1 MNEQKHRIL
10 VIDDDPLIRKLVS
23 TTLEAKGFSVLLA
36 RDGEEGLNTVSEEHP
51 DLVITDIMM
60 PKVDG
65 FELVRRLRNDPMVSR
80 TPLVILSAKGEEED
94 LVKGLELGAD
104 DYITKPFRPKELIAR
119 LNTIFR
125 RKEERVGKIEPPE
138 NGPFTEEGLQQL
150 ARCTF
155 ETFVVGVGNKS
166 AYEAARAVADNPGVR
181 FNPLFLYGGPGLGKT
196 HLMSS
201 VANVAYARNPS
212 IKARYLTSE
221 VFSQQILEAYRS
233 REVDQLRR
241 RYTDLDILIIDDI
254 QFLAISPSLQHVAA
268 DLLSRM
274 YDGKK
279 QIIISSDRRPEELG
293 TLTEEITTGFT
304 IGLVIE
310 VDRPDASLR
319 SRILRSKVDQYKWP
333 LDESIV
339 EYLAQNLDADIRTLE
354 GAAKRLVAMNS
365 LSGELIDRPLIDRII
380 SEVTPDESDENTIP
394 SHVSSIAESYV
405 PVYSESSSGESPL
418 PAAQMAEDETRYDR
432 ESRFREFDDY
442 AHVERIW
449 GIPEEVAF
457 KAPASVKHVAILIG
471 NSMPLIVD
479 SIEALANRTQAV
491 DSLPE
496 GERWA
501 YMLNA
506 STESPQWVFIG
517 LNDPDDIHVFTPSFG
532 NAETI
537 SVVTILDGKN
547 PAILHARNM
556 ISAMPDSY
564 RRQVVIIVNIDRD
577 TLELT
582 GTSLSRS
589 LRSVF
594 RIPEE
599 IPMVLSPGIAPEDC
613 RKWFGEDL

>member
-1 MNEQKHRIL
+1 VNEQEHRIL

-36 RDGEEGLNTVSEEHP
+36 QDGEEGLNTVSEEHP

-104 DYITKPFRPKELIAR
+104 DYITKPFRPKELVAR

-125 RKEERVGKIEPPE
+125 RNEERVGKIEPPE
-138 NGPFTEEGLQQL
+138 HGPFTEEGLQQL

-166 AYEAARAVADNPGVR
+166 AYEAARAAADNPGAR

-201 VANVAYARNPS
+201 MANMAYSRNPKLK
-212 IKARYLTSE
+212 IRYLTSE

-233 REVDQLRR
+233 REVDQLRT

-254 QFLAISPSLQHVAA
+254 QFLAISQSLQHVAA
-268 DLLSRM
+268 DVLSRM
-274 YDGKK
+274 YDSTK
-279 QIIISSDRRPEELG
+279 QIIISSDRRPEELA

-304 IGLVIE
+304 IGLVVE

-319 SRILRSKVDQYKWP
+319 SRILRSKADQYKWP
-333 LDESIV
+333 LDESVV

-354 GAAKRLVAMNS
+354 GAAKRLVAMKS
-365 LSGELIDRPLIDRII
+365 LSGEQIDMPLVDRII
-380 SEVTPDESDENTIP
+380 SEVTPDESDLTIIPEHVP
-394 SHVSSIAESYV
+394 SRAESFV
-405 PVYSESSSGESPL
+405 SVYQESSSGDTSL
-418 PAAQMAEDETRYDR
+418 PMDEIETKSDY
-432 ESRFREFDDY
+432 ESRFKEFDAFAD
-442 AHVERIW
+442 VERIW
-449 GIPEEVAF
+449 GVPEEVAF
-457 KAPASVKHVAILIG
+457 KAPASVKHAVILIG

-479 SIEALANRTQAV
+479 SIEALANRTKGV

-506 STESPQWVFIG
+506 STEFPQWVFVG

-564 RRQVVIIVNIDRD
+564 RRHVVIIVNIDRD